1 MRGPLVALGALFFV
15 ACGSAR
21 PAPDPAPYVA
31 DLAAALRSGD
41 ADSIARATGRSA
53 DVVRLAEPSNGAE
66 LHALGE
72 TLRSASVDP
81 RARVFLGDGG
91 TIALVRE
98 GESWRVDRGVL
109 GRPSLARPEDAVLAL
124 HDALARSRVL
134 AVTALMARAPRAELE
149 SELER
154 WIDGTADPDALEISV
169 EGESATVVTP
179 TGEQIELARESG
191 EWRVVEL
198 R

>member
-1 MRGPLVALGALFFV
+1 M
-15 ACGSAR
+15 
-21 PAPDPAPYVA
+21 
-31 DLAAALRSGD
+31 
-41 ADSIARATGRSA
+41 
-53 DVVRLAEPSNGAE
+53 
-66 LHALGE
+66 
-72 TLRSASVDP
+72 
-81 RARVFLGDGG
+81 
-91 TIALVRE
+91 
-98 GESWRVDRGVL
+98 
-109 GRPSLARPEDAVLAL
+109 LAL